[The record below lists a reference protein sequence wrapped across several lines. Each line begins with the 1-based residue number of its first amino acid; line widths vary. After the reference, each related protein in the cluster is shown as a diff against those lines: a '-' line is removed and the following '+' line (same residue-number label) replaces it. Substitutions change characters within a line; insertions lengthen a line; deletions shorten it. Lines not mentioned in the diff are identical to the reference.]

1 MRHDDGTS
9 TTDGERAVWLQRW
22 HVLRGDKGK
31 PTEYCDG
38 ICSSWQGGKP
48 FEPDKVVRTD
58 SGVYGPELGGPA
70 ECIAQAPSM
79 LRLLLRLE
87 HAGTIPRFVN
97 DGDNIFDDCS
107 EPCCPCCRC
116 EVVGHNAGCALDA
129 DLTACGLATAAS
141 RDKARAAIKAAGLW
155 P

>member
-1 MRHDDGTS
+1 MD
-9 TTDGERAVWLQRW
+9 
-22 HVLRGDKGK
+22 
-31 PTEYCDG
+31 
-38 ICSSWQGGKP
+38 
-48 FEPDKVVRTD
+48 VRTD
-58 SGVYGPELGGPA
+58 GQDVQSRRADLELGGPA

-116 EVVGHNAGCALDA
+116 EVVGHNAGCALDV
-129 DLTACGLATAAS
+129 DLTACGLATAYVDRPIEFGGAPRPD
-141 RDKARAAIKAAGLW
+141 RDAAQDWDYAADSLTGLADLLIA
-155 P
+155 